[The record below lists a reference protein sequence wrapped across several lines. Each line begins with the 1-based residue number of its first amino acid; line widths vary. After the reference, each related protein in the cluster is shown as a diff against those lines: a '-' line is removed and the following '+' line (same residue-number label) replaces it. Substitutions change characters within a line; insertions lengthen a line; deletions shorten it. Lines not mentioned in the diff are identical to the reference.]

1 MSLINCK
8 ECGKE
13 ISSKASTCPN
23 CGAKNTNNTET
34 ASLGT
39 EIICFLFPIIGII
52 VFATNISNKPKY
64 AKGCLIASLLPIVIA
79 IIIAII
85 CAIQIN
91 NFNSRTFSTK
101 VYDNDYL
108 PYCKYGSCM
117 NRVSSSYKKYCSN
130 HSYLEY

>member
-23 CGAKNTNNTET
+23 CGAKNTNNTEA

-52 VFATNISNKPKY
+52 IFAVNISSKPKF
-64 AKGCLIASLLPIVIA
+64 AKRL
-79 IIIAII
+79 
-85 CAIQIN
+85 
-91 NFNSRTFSTK
+91 FNSIFS
-101 VYDNDYL
+101 YQF
-108 PYCKYGSCM
+108 G
-117 NRVSSSYKKYCSN
+117 
-130 HSYLEY
+130 